1 MLHRQLFII
10 SKPYERVC
18 AMASAAQRRI
28 KSISYAK
35 YGYIF
40 ILPFF
45 LIYFFF
51 QLWPLV
57 NTFKL
62 SFYGND
68 AETSKFVGMD
78 NYSKILFDTDY
89 LEEVVNAENP
99 YKLKSDITVK
109 NKDGQM
115 VSYNEL
121 PKEEKKEIIKEEN
134 IKQGYSKQHRDFVNS
149 LKNTIILWIGNFIPQ
164 IILSLSLA
172 VWFTDAKLKIP
183 GKGFFKVIMYMPNII
198 TAASVAVLFMSICSE
213 SRFGALNQIL
223 HSFGIVEDIESQ
235 NSDDFVMFISGKWES
250 RFVVMFIQTW
260 LWFGNTMIM
269 LMSGIMGINPS
280 LFEAASIDGASSG
293 QVFRKITFP
302 LLSPIM
308 VYTLVTSM
316 IGGLQMFDIPFMYHK
331 QAGEVS
337 PHLRTVAVFIYQ
349 DFKTKGTSDYL
360 YGFSGAASVVLFFIT
375 ASLGSITF
383 YLNRDV
389 DAIAKK
395 KQRKKLEKQAKMQS
409 KQFGGLSI

>member
-1 MLHRQLFII
+1 
-10 SKPYERVC
+10 
-18 AMASAAQRRI
+18 MASAAQRRI

-35 YGYIF
+35 YGYMF

-45 LIYFFF
+45 LVYLIF
-51 QLWPLV
+51 QLWPLI

-68 AETSKFVGMD
+68 TETGKFVGLD
-78 NYSKILFDTDY
+78 NYKIILFNTDY
-89 LEEVVNAENP
+89 DEDIIVNKRKAEA
-99 YKLKSDITVK
+99 I
-109 NKDGQM
+109 KD
-115 VSYNEL
+115 L
-121 PKEEKKEIIKEEN
+121 PKEEQTAAIKEEQAN
-134 IKQGYSKQHRDFVNS
+134 LGFDEQHETFFQS
-149 LKNTIILWIGNFIPQ
+149 LKNTIILWVGNFIPQ

-183 GKGFFKVIMYMPNII
+183 GKGFFKVVMYMPNII
-198 TAASVAVLFMSICSE
+198 SAASVAVLFLSLCQE
-213 SRFGALNQIL
+213 NEFGALRQIMK
-223 HSFGIVEDIESQ
+223 SMGII
-235 NSDDFVMFISGKWES
+235 DDVRTTKASAMYITGTWPP

-293 QVFRKITFP
+293 QVFRKITLP

-316 IGGLQMFDIPFMYHK
+316 IGGLQMFDIPFMFHNGQFPNK
-331 QAGEVS
+331 
-337 PHLRTVAVFIYQ
+337 HLRTVAVYIYEA
-349 DFKTKGTSDYL
+349 FKNRPNEDYM
-360 YGFSGAASVVLFFIT
+360 YGYSGAASVILFIIT
-375 ASLGSITF
+375 VALGSITF
-383 YLNRDV
+383 YLNRDT

-395 KQRKKLEKQAKMQS
+395 KQRKKLAKQAKMQS